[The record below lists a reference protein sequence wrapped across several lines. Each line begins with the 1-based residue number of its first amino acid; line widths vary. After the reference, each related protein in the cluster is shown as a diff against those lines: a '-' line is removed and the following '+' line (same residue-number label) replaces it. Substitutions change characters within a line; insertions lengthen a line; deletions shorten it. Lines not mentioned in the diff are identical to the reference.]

1 MAGAGITHCVKASL
15 GCAAE
20 ERYSRAVL
28 RACPFCRTLYRAD
41 EGADCADCGVA
52 LVPMNTLGPS
62 HEAALEDPALAVL
75 PEDEELRWDDFRRGR
90 GALLLLSALGLVLF
104 FCPWVEIIVPET
116 AVRSGFDLAR
126 GRAGW
131 LWGGAASYFVLI
143 PLVWT
148 RRTISRMRGV
158 RVVTCLLA
166 VMTLSEVAMM
176 LIFTPTGHGMVPL
189 RLEWMWGFFASGLVS
204 LAATIVAFRF
214 GGALPPLPTDAHE
227 QGGSH
232 ARPRLSR
239 PDGQTLH

>member
-1 MAGAGITHCVKASL
+1 MRCVNGWL
-15 GCAAE
+15 GRVAVG
-20 ERYSRAVL
+20 RYSRSVL

-41 EGADCADCGVA
+41 EGADCTDCGVA

-62 HEAALEDPALAVL
+62 HDAALEDPLFTVL

-90 GALLLLSALGLVLF
+90 GALLLLSVLGLVLF
-104 FCPWVEIIVPET
+104 FCPWVEIILPEA

-148 RRTISRMRGV
+148 RRTITRMRGV
-158 RVVTCLLA
+158 RVVTCLLSA
-166 VMTLSEVAMM
+166 MTLSEVAMM
-176 LIFTPTGHGMVPL
+176 LIFTPAGHGLVPL
-189 RLEWMWGFFASGLVS
+189 RLEWLWGFFASGGVS

-227 QGGSH
+227 HGE
-232 ARPRLSR
+232 RPVPPRLSR